1 MMVII
6 IIIITIT
13 MTLIM
18 VYVDNVTV
26 EYGMGQSRR
35 H

>member
-13 MTLIM
+13 MTLIK

-26 EYGMGQSRR
+26 EYDMGQSRR

>member
-26 EYGMGQSRR
+26 EYDMGQSRR